1 MFKIFCLCLKYFN
14 VEDMEGEVKNI
25 NIKKATSKVD
35 TKVKILKWNSNIT
48 VPVLIEFFNQK
59 IKNLTFS
66 NELKNADRSPLY
78 KKRDRRDKL
87 N

>member
-1 MFKIFCLCLKYFN
+1 
-14 VEDMEGEVKNI
+14 MEGEVKNI

-59 IKNLTFS
+59 IKNSTFS